1 MVSIVSR
8 SVARVLA
15 PLPARSVVLSL
26 MLGAH
31 PDRMRTAEIIRAGEY
46 FGISASTMRV
56 ALSRAATAGDVLR
69 VEGGYELSDRLRA
82 RQRHQDE
89 AVEDIGSSWDGTWE
103 MAVVVVA
110 GRSGSDRA
118 ALRDTLTAARLAEL
132 REGVWMRPA
141 NLRRPRAYEGDPV
154 LECFTIQP
162 HEDSATLAARLWDLT
177 AWATHGR
184 DLLEDLRAVTDPALR
199 LAVAAN
205 VVRLLAADP
214 LLPRDLVP
222 EGWPGEQLRR
232 AYRAYQAELRALS
245 GLGG

>member
-1 MVSIVSR
+1 
-8 SVARVLA
+8 
-15 PLPARSVVLSL
+15 

-31 PDRMRTAEIIRAGEY
+31 PDRMRTAEIITAGEY

-69 VEGGYELSDRLRA
+69 VDGGYELSDRLRA

-89 AVEDIGSSWDGTWE
+89 GVEDIGSSWDGTWE

-118 ALRDTLTAARLAEL
+118 ALRDGLSAARLAEL

-141 NLRRPRAYEGDPV
+141 NLRRPRDYERDPV
-154 LECFTIQP
+154 LDCFTTRP
-162 HEDSATLAARLWDLT
+162 REHASTLAARLWDLDS
-177 AWATHGR
+177 WATHGR
-184 DLLEDLRAVTDPALR
+184 DLLDDIRTVADPALR

-205 VVRLLAADP
+205 IVRLLAADP
-214 LLPRDLVP
+214 LLPQNLVP
-222 EGWPGEQLRR
+222 EGWPGEDLRQ
-232 AYRAYQAELRALS
+232 AYRAYQDELRGLS
-245 GLGG
+245 GLGA

>member
-1 MVSIVSR
+1 MSR

-31 PDRMRTAEIIRAGEY
+31 PDRMRTAEIIAAGEY

-56 ALSRAATAGDVLR
+56 ALSRASSAGDLRR

-89 AVEDIGSSWDGTWE
+89 GVEDIGASWDGTWE

-110 GRSGSDRA
+110 GRSGADRA
-118 ALRDTLTAARLAEL
+118 ALRDGLHAARLAEL
-132 REGVWMRPA
+132 REGVWMRPS
-141 NLRRPRAYEGDPV
+141 NLRRPRDYEQDPV
-154 LECFTIQP
+154 LDCFTVEAR
-162 HEDSATLAARLWDLT
+162 EDAADLAARLWDLK
-177 AWATHGR
+177 AWAIHGE
-184 DLLEDLRAVTDPALR
+184 DLLDDLSNVKDPALR

-205 VVRLLAADP
+205 VVRLLTADP
-214 LLPRDLVP
+214 LLPPSLVP
-222 EGWPGEQLRR
+222 EGWPGEHLRQ
-232 AYRAYQAELRALS
+232 AYRAYQVELRGLA
-245 GLGG
+245 GLGS